1 MYLRPPFLENSMKKT
16 LTLVALAVAGSAAF
30 GQAQRLVLFEEFTQ
44 ASCGPCASQNP
55 AFNTLLDA
63 NATKAVSIKYQTS
76 WPGFDPM
83 NLHNPTDVATR
94 VSFYGVNGVPWT
106 AMDGVAPTGSAYAG
120 APANVTASSINTR
133 YAVASDYSVTVAH
146 QFTANNDSVEFVV
159 YVTNATQNSITN
171 ANLKLHLGLVEKA
184 IEFPTAPGNN
194 GETEFY
200 MVMRKMIPD
209 ASGTAIPATMASG
222 TPFVFTAKVAV
233 PSYVYKLAEVAM
245 VAWVQDM
252 TTKDVKNAGY
262 SAPQPLNGP
271 VFDAG
276 ILSVAQHTGGLCNT
290 AYTPSATVTNAGT
303 SAITSAAVQYIL
315 NGGTPV
321 VQNWTGNLAAGAS
334 VAVNFPAVTLAGGA
348 NTFAYS
354 VGAPNGKAD
363 ANTMNN
369 SVAPLRIS
377 TIGATPVATPYNE
390 GLEAATT
397 TALPANS
404 GLIQGGTSPRL
415 FVLDK
420 SAAGTTQNIGGFA
433 QSDKSI
439 MMDFY
444 LVAAGGTLSVTTQK
458 LNLSGLTNPKLF
470 FQHAHAQYDGSEP
483 DQLKVSASTD
493 CGATWTT
500 LFDKTGNQLATR
512 TPVGNNT
519 RFFPTATEWKQNSIS
534 LSQYAGN
541 AGVVLKFEG
550 ISGYGNSLFLDNI
563 WVSNNALGNEELT
576 GAALSVFPNPASD
589 VARIALNLNDN
600 SQVSVSLTNLNGQ
613 VVAEL
618 PARALEAGNHE
629 LALPVAGLPNG
640 VYTARVVMN
649 DAVQTVRLTVAH

>member
-1 MYLRPPFLENSMKKT
+1 MKKT

-83 NLHNPTDVATR
+83 NLQNPTDVATR

-184 IEFPTAPGNN
+184 IEFPTAPGSN

-233 PSYVYKLAEVAM
+233 PTYVYKLAEVAM

-303 SAITSAAVQYIL
+303 SAITSADVQYIL

-369 SVAPLRIS
+369 SVAPIRIS

-415 FVLDK
+415 FVLNK

-444 LVAAGGTLSVTTQK
+444 LITAGGTLSVTTQK

-519 RFFPTATEWKQNSIS
+519 RFFPTAADWKQNSIS

>member
-63 NATKAVSIKYQTS
+63 NSTKAVSIKYQTS
-76 WPGFDPM
+76 WPGYDPM
-83 NLHNPTDVATR
+83 NLANPTEVATR

-171 ANLKLHLGLVEKA
+171 ANLKLHLGLVEKS
-184 IEFPTAPGNN
+184 IEFPTAPGSN
-194 GETEFY
+194 GETDFF

-209 ASGTAIPATMASG
+209 ANGTAIPATMASG
-222 TPFVFTAKVAV
+222 TPFVYTAKVKV
-233 PSYVYKLAEVAM
+233 PTYVYKLAEVAM

-276 ILSVAQHTGGLCNT
+276 ILSVAQPTGGLCNT
-290 AYTPSATVTNAGT
+290 AYTPSATITNAGT
-303 SAITSAAVQYIL
+303 SAITSAAVQYTL

-369 SVAPLRIS
+369 TVAPLRIS

-415 FVLDK
+415 FVLSK
-420 SAAGTTQNIGGFA
+420 TQAGTTQNIGGFA

-500 LFDKTGNQLATR
+500 LFDKTGNQLATH

-519 RFFPTATEWKQNSIS
+519 RFFPNAADWKQNSIS

>member
-1 MYLRPPFLENSMKKT
+1 MKKT

-146 QFTANNDSVEFVV
+146 QFTANNDSVEFIV

-184 IEFPTAPGNN
+184 IEFPTAPGAN

-233 PSYVYKLAEVAM
+233 PSFVYKLAEVAM

-415 FVLDK
+415 FVLNK

-519 RFFPTATEWKQNSIS
+519 RFFPTAADWKQNSIA

>member
-1 MYLRPPFLENSMKKT
+1 MKKT

-83 NLHNPTDVATR
+83 NLQNPTDVATR

-184 IEFPTAPGNN
+184 IEFPTAPGSN

-276 ILSVAQHTGGLCNT
+276 ILSVAQHSGGLCNT

-415 FVLDK
+415 FVLNK
-420 SAAGTTQNIGGFA
+420 SDAGTTQNIGGFA

-444 LVAAGGTLSVTTQK
+444 LVAAGGTLSITTQK

-519 RFFPTATEWKQNSIS
+519 RFFPAATEWKQNSIA

>member
-1 MYLRPPFLENSMKKT
+1 MKKT

-83 NLHNPTDVATR
+83 NLQNPTDVATR

-106 AMDGVAPTGSAYAG
+106 SMDGVAPTGSAYAG
-120 APANVTASSINTR
+120 APANVTATSISTR

-146 QFTANNDSVEFVV
+146 QFSANNDSVEFVV
-159 YVTNATQNSITN
+159 YVTNATQNSISN

-184 IEFPTAPGNN
+184 IEFPTAPGSN
-194 GETEFY
+194 GETDFF

-209 ASGTAIPATMASG
+209 ANGTALPATMASG
-222 TPFVFTAKVAV
+222 TPFVYTAKVKV
-233 PSYVYKLAEVAM
+233 PAYVYKLAEVAM

-276 ILSVAQHTGGLCNT
+276 ILSVAQHSGGLCNT
-290 AYTPSATVTNAGT
+290 AYTPSATITNAGT
-303 SAITSAAVQYIL
+303 SAITSAAVQYAL

-334 VAVNFPAVTLAGGA
+334 VAVNFPALTLAGGA
-348 NTFAYS
+348 NIIVYS

-369 SVAPLRIS
+369 TAPSLRIS
-377 TIGATPVATPYNE
+377 TISATPLATPYNE
-390 GLEAATT
+390 GVEAATT
-397 TALPANS
+397 TALPASS
-404 GLIQGGTSPRL
+404 GLIQGGSSTRL
-415 FVLDK
+415 FVISK
-420 SAAGTTQNIGGFA
+420 AGAGTTQNLGGFA
-433 QSDKSI
+433 QSDKSL
-439 MMDFY
+439 MVDFY
-444 LVAAGGTLSVTTQK
+444 TIQAGGTVSVTTQK
-458 LNLSGLTNPKLF
+458 LNLVGLTSPKLF
-470 FQHAHAQYDGSEP
+470 FQHAHAQYDGTEP
-483 DQLKVSASTD
+483 DQLKVSVSTD
-493 CGATWTT
+493 CGSTWTEV
-500 LFDKTGNQLATR
+500 FNKTGNQLATR

-519 RFFPTATEWKQNSIS
+519 RFWPTAAEWKQNAIS
-534 LSQYAGN
+534 LASYAGN
-541 AGVVLKFEG
+541 AGLVVKFEG
-550 ISGYGNSLFLDNI
+550 VSGYGNSLFLDNI
-563 WVSNNALGNEELT
+563 WVANNALSSEELQ
-576 GAALSVFPNPASD
+576 GGALSVFPNPASD
-589 VARIALNLNDN
+589 AARIALNLVDN

-618 PARALEAGNHE
+618 PARALEAGSHE
-629 LALPVAGLPNG
+629 LMLPVAGLPNG
-640 VYTARVVMN
+640 VYTARVVTN
-649 DAVQTVRLTVAH
+649 NAVQTVRLTVAH

>member
-1 MYLRPPFLENSMKKT
+1 MKKT

-63 NATKAVSIKYQTS
+63 NASKAVSIKYQTS
-76 WPGFDPM
+76 WPGYDPM
-83 NLHNPTDVATR
+83 NLQNPTDVATR

-120 APANVTASSINTR
+120 APANVTASTINTR

-184 IEFPTAPGNN
+184 IEFPTAPGSN
-194 GETEFY
+194 GETDFF

-209 ASGTAIPATMASG
+209 ANGTAIPATMASG
-222 TPFVFTAKVAV
+222 TPFVYTAKVAV

-276 ILSVAQHTGGLCNT
+276 ILSVAQHSGGLCNT
-290 AYTPSATVTNAGT
+290 AYTPSATITNAGT
-303 SAITSAAVQYIL
+303 SAITSAAVQYTL

-348 NTFAYS
+348 NIFAYS

-404 GLIQGGTSPRL
+404 GLIPGGTSPRL
-415 FVLDK
+415 FVLNK
-420 SAAGTTQNIGGFA
+420 TAAGTTQNIGGFA

-500 LFDKTGNQLATR
+500 LFDKTGNQLATH

-519 RFFPTATEWKQNSIS
+519 RFFPNAADWKQNVIA

-563 WVSNNALGNEELT
+563 WVSNNALGNDELA
-576 GAALSVFPNPASD
+576 GASLSVFPNPASD

-618 PARALEAGNHE
+618 PARALEAGSHE

>member
-1 MYLRPPFLENSMKKT
+1 MKKT

-83 NLHNPTDVATR
+83 NLQNPTDVATR

-184 IEFPTAPGNN
+184 IEFPTAPGSN

-415 FVLDK
+415 FVLNK
-420 SAAGTTQNIGGFA
+420 SDAGTTQNIGGFA

-444 LVAAGGTLSVTTQK
+444 LVAAGGTLSITTQK

-519 RFFPTATEWKQNSIS
+519 RFFPAATEWKQNSIA

>member
-1 MYLRPPFLENSMKKT
+1 MKKT

-83 NLHNPTDVATR
+83 NLQNPTDVATR

-146 QFTANNDSVEFVV
+146 QFTANNDSVEFIV

-184 IEFPTAPGNN
+184 IEFPTAPGSN

-303 SAITSAAVQYIL
+303 SAITSAAVQYTL

-415 FVLDK
+415 FVLNK

-458 LNLSGLTNPKLF
+458 MNLAGLTNPKLF